1 VLAAS
6 CGEKQ
11 QSPRPGPPGNANVQ
25 ARLLVNGLSEPV
37 DLQAAPGDTSRL
49 FIVEKTGTIRIF
61 RGGSLVTR
69 PFLDISSRVS
79 NGSEQGLLGL
89 AFHPQFSAN
98 RRFYVYYTDR
108 SGDIHVVEFVAS
120 AGLDSA
126 SAAEREVL
134 LVDHPSAP
142 NHNGGQIAF
151 GPDGYLYIGT
161 GDGGGGGDTYHN
173 GQNLNSLLAKLLR
186 LNVDVGSPYS
196 IPADNPFATQA
207 GARGETWDYGLRNP
221 WRFSFDVA
229 NGDLYIAD
237 VGQDAWEEVDYEPHG
252 SGGKNYGWPIME
264 GLHCYPSPPCNQAGL
279 TLPVA
284 EYPHQ
289 DGCSIT
295 GGYVYRGREI
305 PELDGVYFYG
315 DYCTGI
321 VRSFRIDQ
329 GRAVN
334 AQDWTSIL
342 RTQSGGRMEQLSSFG
357 QDARGEIYIVLLSGE
372 VYQIVRK

>member
-6 CGEKQ
+6 CGGKQ

-98 RRFYVYYTDR
+98 QRFYVDYTDR
-108 SGDIHVVEFVAS
+108 SGGTHVVEFVAS
-120 AGLDSA
+120 AGLDTA
-126 SAAEREVL
+126 SAAEREIL
-134 LVDHPSAP
+134 FVDQPAP

-151 GPDGYLYIGT
+151 GPDGYLYIAM

-221 WRFSFDVA
+221 WRFSFDRA
-229 NGDLYIAD
+229 NGDVYIAD
-237 VGQDAWEEVDYEPHG
+237 VGQNAWEEVDYEPHG

-264 GLHCYPSPPCNQAGL
+264 GLHCYGSATCNQTGL

-321 VRSFRIDQ
+321 VRSFKIDQ

-357 QDARGEIYIVLLSGE
+357 QDARGEIYLVLLSGE